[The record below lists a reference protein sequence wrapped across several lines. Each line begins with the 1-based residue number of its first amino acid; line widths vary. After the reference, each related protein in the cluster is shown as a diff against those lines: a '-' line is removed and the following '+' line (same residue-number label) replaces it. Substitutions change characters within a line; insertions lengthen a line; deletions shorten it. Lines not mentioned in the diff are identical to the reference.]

1 MFLVIFVLF
10 SFFSFSCSSL
20 LLLLTLQASAA
31 QQHQEHLQVHL
42 TDTIRRAFS
51 GTSAECKKGPNV
63 SHVNVVIAVWGS
75 QLAQKKTRNVFILL
89 CLNVIYCLILYFMA
103 FKLKIFWKKTSKKIF
118 HVFTPFRTKFVGIWS
133 PDCRICVQGA
143 NVGSDQSALRNVN
156 LLLVSGSQSGCTN
169 TFPFK
174 AICFSVQIW

>member
-63 SHVNVVIAVWGS
+63 SHVNVVIAATAVS
-75 QLAQKKTRNVFILL
+75 SLRKPTSTKKKPVMFLFYY
-89 CLNVIYCLILYFMA
+89 V
-103 FKLKIFWKKTSKKIF
+103 
-118 HVFTPFRTKFVGIWS
+118 
-133 PDCRICVQGA
+133 
-143 NVGSDQSALRNVN
+143 
-156 LLLVSGSQSGCTN
+156 
-169 TFPFK
+169 
-174 AICFSVQIW
+174 